1 MPKGPFDGCTGKRP
15 PLPESAGRLL
25 TYLVEPSLAKL
36 WCGDLLTE
44 AECDAKSPC
53 VWQYKELTCKKSGAQ
68 GFWDRGG
75 VFVSADSDNTCNYP
89 GCWGENKK

>member
-53 VWQYKELTCKKSGAQ
+53 VWQYKARLLHVTQLYGARNLTVAS
-68 GFWDRGG
+68 
-75 VFVSADSDNTCNYP
+75 
-89 GCWGENKK
+89 